1 MRPPGP
7 WNEGGSQDLPEQIQ
21 CSHICGN
28 GNAPNE
34 LGGVSCSSAPT
45 KHPLHYSRIWRRR
58 RIAIPGQ
65 YSSPALSRCRAQ
77 KGTLRSLGREK
88 SAALADFLEARL
100 SDLQILT
107 TSPPPSQI
115 CSTERSSLPTHQ
127 TFLCDR
133 RPKLTSAGRL
143 PLKAPYNRPISGDFN
158 ALSQEEACK
167 ALPFLASKKAPA
179 PDGLKWDLCRSL
191 TSYDPLQYHHAH
203 WALPDLP
210 SASLPDPS

>member
-1 MRPPGP
+1 MLRCAHQTPLALFTYLAQE
-7 WNEGGSQDLPEQIQ
+7 EGRKPRAIQFSCAEPLQD
-21 CSHICGN
+21 
-28 GNAPNE
+28 A
-34 LGGVSCSSAPT
+34 
-45 KHPLHYSRIWRRR
+45 
-58 RIAIPGQ
+58 
-65 YSSPALSRCRAQ
+65 
-77 KGTLRSLGREK
+77 KGTIRFLGREK
-88 SAALADFLEARL
+88 CTLLADYFEARL
-100 SDLQILT
+100 SDPQLLT

-115 CSTERSSLPTHQ
+115 RYTERSVLPTHQ

-143 PLKAPYNRPISGDFN
+143 PLQAPYNRPISGDFN
-158 ALSQEEACK
+158 ALSQEEARK
-167 ALPFLASKKAPA
+167 ALSSLACKKAPA